1 MSTVYSWAEL
11 RLVVLGVPS
20 WKETQVRGNHEEKE
34 KRVKRGEKLH
44 GLRAKKTALSAGQLE
59 VKAAHMKH
67 SE

>member
-1 MSTVYSWAEL
+1 M
-11 RLVVLGVPS
+11 VVLGVPS